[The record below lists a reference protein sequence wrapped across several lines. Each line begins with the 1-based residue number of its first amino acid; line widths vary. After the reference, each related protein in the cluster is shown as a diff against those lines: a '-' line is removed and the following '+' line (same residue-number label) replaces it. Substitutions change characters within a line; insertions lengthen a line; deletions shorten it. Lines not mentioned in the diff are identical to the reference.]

1 MTRQQR
7 PRGLLP
13 SLLTA
18 SAVALLAPGLPSF
31 VLGAGRPAER
41 PRLRASLVA
50 ASEGS
55 ASSSPAI
62 AAEDAKAQ
70 LMELLADATLAAEV
84 LTPEGRPARGR
95 VSEAILRL
103 EALNPNSEP
112 VYSEDLDGT
121 WKVMYTGSFAP
132 GLFPSPTRELA
143 MFLYG
148 GGYSLGNLLTSF
160 AAGFW
165 GQAVGVKQGPRSVR
179 IQGGRDVD
187 AKATIEVAG
196 QTQTVSYA
204 AELMPLSARR
214 MSEEIQLMY
223 DIYEYVLCVYIYI
236 YNYNYTH
243 ILHTCIMLCNAVY
256 VCIYIYIY
264 IYNYIYT
271 LYIYIYVWRRS
282 SLGSLDV
289 SQGEPLV

>member
-41 PRLRASLVA
+41 PRLRTFLVA
-50 ASEGS
+50 ASDGS
-55 ASSSPAI
+55 ASSSPAL
-62 AAEDAKAQ
+62 AVEDAKAQ

-121 WKVMYTGSFAP
+121 WKVKYTGSFAP

-165 GQAVGVKQGPRSVR
+165 GQAVGVKEGPRSVR

-214 MSEEIQLMY
+214 MSEE
-223 DIYEYVLCVYIYI
+223 VLSVELPGPAGKQDLPFELRR
-236 YNYNYTH
+236 T
-243 ILHTCIMLCNAVY
+243 MLITY
-256 VCIYIYIY
+256 
-264 IYNYIYT
+264 
-271 LYIYIYVWRRS
+271 
-282 SLGSLDV
+282 LD
-289 SQGEPLV
+289 GEVMVVRDESGVPEVLTKELTEVVPLVPELVPDALSDVTGDV

>member
-214 MSEEIQLMY
+214 MSEE
-223 DIYEYVLCVYIYI
+223 VLSVELPGPAGKQDLPFELRR
-236 YNYNYTH
+236 T
-243 ILHTCIMLCNAVY
+243 MLITY
-256 VCIYIYIY
+256 
-264 IYNYIYT
+264 
-271 LYIYIYVWRRS
+271 
-282 SLGSLDV
+282 LD
-289 SQGEPLV
+289 GEVMVVRDESGVPEVLTKELTEVVPLVPKLVPDALSDVTGDV